1 MTPIE
6 WTLLFGAAV
15 AGTVLSALFS
25 GMETGLY
32 TLNRV
37 RLELRA
43 GEHDRPAQILA
54 NLLAR
59 PQRMLAVVLLGTN
72 AANQFA
78 VWSIAAMLHAA
89 DVGPVAS
96 IIIDTA
102 ILVPILL
109 VVAEVLPKD
118 LFRAHGDV
126 WCYRLARPL
135 HAADLVF
142 RWVLVG
148 PLTEWFGSGVSTL
161 VGGDASQ
168 DQTARQRMSDLLKE
182 GIGAGVLTASQT
194 NLLDRAMHLR
204 EHSVSDVMV
213 PWHDVHT
220 VSVDATREQKQE
232 AIDSPWSRLPLLDG
246 SHRVLGIISVL
257 DLDAQP
263 DAALTTQTQAAIKL
277 GPNDRADVSLR
288 AFKAH
293 HATIAIVEDDQSR
306 PLGIVTVKDLISPLL
321 AAATP

>member
-1 MTPIE
+1 MTPFE
-6 WTLLFGAAV
+6 WTLLLGAAV
-15 AGTVLSALFS
+15 GGTVLMAFFA

-43 GEHDRPAQILA
+43 GAHDRPAQILA
-54 NLLAR
+54 HLLAR
-59 PQRMLAVVLLGTN
+59 PQRMLAVVLIGTN
-72 AANQFA
+72 AANQLA
-78 VWSIAAMLHAA
+78 AWSIAAMLHAA
-89 DVGPVAS
+89 EVSPVAS

-109 VVAEVLPKD
+109 VVAEILPKD

-135 HAADLVF
+135 HAVDLAF

-148 PLTEWFGSGVSTL
+148 PLTEWFGRGVSTL

-168 DQTARQRMSDLLKE
+168 DQTARHRMSDLLKE

-194 NLLDRAMHLR
+194 NLLDRAMQLR

-213 PWHDVHT
+213 PWHAVHT
-220 VSVDATREQKQE
+220 VSVGATREQRQAASE
-232 AIDSPWSRLPLLDG
+232 SRWSRLPLLDS
-246 SHRVLGIISVL
+246 SHSVLGIISVL

-263 DAALTTQTQAAIKL
+263 DAALTTQSQAAMKL
-277 GPNDRADVSLR
+277 RPDDRADVSLR
-288 AFKAH
+288 TLKAH
-293 HATIAIVEDDQSR
+293 SATIAIVEDEQSR
-306 PLGIVTVKDLISPLL
+306 PVGIVTVKDLIAPLL
-321 AAATP
+321 APAIP